1 MSELGVVRSRTK
13 RGFVPDREE
22 QLSASQSSQYGSMAE
37 RNGGHS
43 LSGWYHRVLSER
55 RSRRAVAV
63 GSGPADHLE
72 LLDGGEQAYPRM
84 LDAIARAK
92 SHVYL
97 EVYSFASAGVGARFI
112 AAFSEAASRGVDVR
126 IVIDGWGSALSGRS
140 IANTLRAAGCHV
152 RIYHRLSALFR
163 GRFARTHRK
172 ILLIDDRVAFVGG
185 FNIGDENL
193 TSGKRPAWADLALQ
207 IEGPHCL
214 WLGRLYRREKVIPI
228 NNGLLIDVSGLGGG
242 FRLRMRYITAFRE
255 ARHRIQLAHAY
266 FLPDRSL
273 VRYIVA
279 AARRGVE
286 VNLVLPGQS
295 DVPLV
300 RAATRS
306 LYRRLLRAGVHIYE
320 WSGSVLHA
328 KVASVD
334 GNRLL
339 MGSFNLDPFSLVNR
353 EILVQVSDP
362 TIIEQGEAWIDRLLQ
377 NSRAVSVVE
386 VESCLR
392 RWVVDPLGVAIAV
405 IARMLGRLL
414 ARRMGRGPGLQR

>member
-1 MSELGVVRSRTK
+1 MQDRREALLGGQDGNNGSVPKRIASR
-13 RGFVPDREE
+13 
-22 QLSASQSSQYGSMAE
+22 
-37 RNGGHS
+37 S
-43 LSGWYHRVLSER
+43 LSNWCHRVLSER
-55 RSRRAVAV
+55 GSRHAVSMEP
-63 GSGPADHLE
+63 GLADRLA

-84 LDAIARAK
+84 LEAIAHAK
-92 SHVYL
+92 YHIYL
-97 EVYSFASAGVGARFI
+97 EVYSFASTGVGARFI
-112 AAFSEAASRGVDVR
+112 AALSEAAQRGVDVR
-126 IVIDGWGSALSGRS
+126 IVIDGWGSVLSGRS

-152 RIYHRLSALFR
+152 RIFHRLSSLLR

-172 ILLIDDRVAFVGG
+172 ILLVDDSIAFVGG

-193 TSGKRPAWADLALQ
+193 TNEDRPAWADLALQ
-207 IEGPHCL
+207 IEGPHCV
-214 WLGRLYRREKVIPI
+214 WLGRLYRREKVIPL

-242 FRLRMRYITAFRE
+242 FRLRRRYIAAFRG
-255 ARHRIQLAHAY
+255 ARERIQLAHAY

-273 VRYIVA
+273 VRCIVA

-286 VNLVLPGQS
+286 VNLVLAGQS

-334 GNRLL
+334 GGKLL

-353 EILVQVSDP
+353 EILVQVSEP
-362 TIIEQGEAWIDRLLQ
+362 TVVAQGEAWIERLLQ
-377 NSRAVSVVE
+377 NSRAISVVE
-386 VESCLR
+386 AESFVV
-392 RWVVDPLGVAIAV
+392 RWVVEPLGVAVTV
-405 IARMLGRLL
+405 IAKVLSRLL
-414 ARRMGRGPGLQR
+414 AGRAGRGPWFQR